1 MMYIVTAA
9 ISFLIGVFLMFI
21 FAMRGR
27 KKVTF
32 PKILVSLVVAHGMVL
47 TTLSYV
53 LSFMDKEPVASVSE
67 VIVKEILAPTVAYI
81 VGNVFLNVFEKNVT
95 KISHPI
101 SYLKDK
107 ENDKEEING

>member
-1 MMYIVTAA
+1 MITIMSAVIAFV
-9 ISFLIGVFLMFI
+9 IGVFFMFI

-32 PKILVSLVVAHGMVL
+32 PKILVSVVVAHGMVL

-81 VGNVFLNVFEKNVT
+81 VGNVFLNIFEKNVT
-95 KISHPI
+95 KISTPTNI
-101 SYLKDK
+101 YEK
-107 ENDKEEING
+107 ENDVNG

>member
-1 MMYIVTAA
+1 MITIITAA
-9 ISFLIGVFLMFI
+9 IAFAVGVFLMFI

-32 PKILVSLVVAHGMVL
+32 PKLLVSLVVAHGMVL

-81 VGNVFLNVFEKNVT
+81 IGNVFLNIFEKNVT
-95 KISHPI
+95 KISAP
-101 SYLKDK
+101 KDMYK
-107 ENDKEEING
+107 EDVNG

>member
-1 MMYIVTAA
+1 MITIITAA
-9 ISFLIGVFLMFI
+9 IAFAIGVILMFI

-32 PKILVSLVVAHGMVL
+32 PKILVSVVVAHGMIL

-53 LSFMDKEPVASVSE
+53 LSFYDKEPVASVSE

-81 VGNVFLNVFEKNVT
+81 VGNVFLNIFEKNVT
-95 KISHPI
+95 KVSTPVDV
-101 SYLKDK
+101 YK
-107 ENDKEEING
+107 EDNANG